1 MHVILKALGLVL
13 GLGPRSVVSIRL
25 VVPSLRKYF
34 WVTCLVPSLDTTEVT
49 TVIYHTLMVSNSLSK
64 RDVCIISICMECQ
77 FICLYLSSAG
87 MDKGLGEYSLIMSIV
102 SLVLPLSSL
111 VPIME

>member
-1 MHVILKALGLVL
+1 M
-13 GLGPRSVVSIRL
+13 SIRL

-34 WVTCLVPSLDTTEVT
+34 GVTCLVPSLDTTEVT

-64 RDVCIISICMECQ
+64 GDVYIISICQ